1 MAIQLCEVR
10 SEYSECSGK
19 CFGHICLLGNY
30 SSDDPPTRGD
40 NQTVTVLMQYD
51 IDKVISVDT
60 DLNVVGVQISLT
72 QTWMDNRICIKEDG
86 YQKDDEW
93 VTAPSRMF
101 KDPNNLPEIWIPSI
115 WVFSMS
121 SFETKKT
128 YEDQSYLGVEKITT
142 TSYNSNMLKEQDS
155 SNQLQVGFFVHYLT
169 QIDVYVKC
177 PMTHSRF
184 PFEEHFCDISIT
196 SSNLNMNHLK
206 FKTLRAK
213 WNNWG
218 PEITNRE
225 KTRYFDVE
233 ITNLDQKEIT
243 ISHDVDTG
251 SKHNRHK
258 EKWSLTGFRIHLTR
272 RWKEFFVNFMLPAG
286 LCVIISWITFLIPRE
301 SVEARV
307 AVLITLQLV
316 LVTIFNGAQEYSPRP
331 AHGSSALDIW
341 MLSMFFFVF
350 VAFMAYSAD
359 LALKKRRHILKSKA
373 NKMDEHKSKILGKPS
388 TSDEIQININQEEQE
403 KFIDN
408 RDDNVKEEDQVDNES
423 NLQKTHDKINAS
435 AVRKILKNTYDKFD
449 KRATERNT
457 SKYGHYTD
465 RIVLITLI
473 CSFVLY
479 CLIYSIAFV
488 I

>member
-1 MAIQLCEVR
+1 
-10 SEYSECSGK
+10 
-19 CFGHICLLGNY
+19 
-30 SSDDPPTRGD
+30 
-40 NQTVTVLMQYD
+40 
-51 IDKVISVDT
+51 
-60 DLNVVGVQISLT
+60 
-72 QTWMDNRICIKEDG
+72 
-86 YQKDDEW
+86 
-93 VTAPSRMF
+93 
-101 KDPNNLPEIWIPSI
+101 
-115 WVFSMS
+115 MS

-142 TSYNSNMLKEQDS
+142 TSHNSYMLQEQDS
-155 SNQLQVGFFVHYLT
+155 SNQTKVGFFVHYLT

-218 PEITNRE
+218 PEIINRE

-233 ITNLDQKEIT
+233 ITDLDQKEIT
-243 ISHDVDTG
+243 ISHDVDTE

-258 EKWSLTGFRIHLTR
+258 EKWSLTGFRLHLTR

-350 VAFMAYSAD
+350 IAFMAYSAD
-359 LALKKRRHILKSKA
+359 LAFKKRKHILKSKG
-373 NKMDEHKSKILGKPS
+373 NKVDEYKSKISGKQN
-388 TSDEIQININQEEQE
+388 TSGEIHINIDQEEHR
-403 KFIDN
+403 KFIDTQH
-408 RDDNVKEEDQVDNES
+408 DNVTESDQVN
-423 NLQKTHDKINAS
+423 NGPKVQKTDEKINAS
-435 AVRKILKNTYDKFD
+435 AVRKILKNTYDKLD

-465 RIVLITLI
+465 RIILITLI
-473 CSFVLY
+473 CSFAIY
-479 CLIYSIAFV
+479 CLIYSIVFV
-488 I
+488 IWLTILVLIIDRFKEKAGLIK